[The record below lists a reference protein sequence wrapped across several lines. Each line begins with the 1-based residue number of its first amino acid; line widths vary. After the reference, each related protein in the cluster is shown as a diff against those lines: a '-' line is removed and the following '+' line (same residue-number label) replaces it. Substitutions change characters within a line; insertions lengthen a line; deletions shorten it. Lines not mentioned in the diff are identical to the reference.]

1 MLKAFHRTPNVEDT
15 KVLVIGAGQAGL
27 AVSHELTAAD
37 VPHIVLERGRV
48 AGTWRQRWQS
58 FCLVTP
64 NWSGQLPGG
73 AYSGPDPD
81 GYMHRDSVVA
91 HLESYAESFHAPV
104 REGIEVTSVTRAAR
118 FGFDVETSAG
128 SLRAETVV
136 VATGAYQK
144 PHRPAAAAALPQE
157 LFVIDAEQYSRPD
170 ALPPGR
176 VLVVGSGQTGCQL
189 SEELHES
196 GRDVFLACGRAPWAP
211 RRIAGRDFFSWV
223 VETPFMETTPMQLP
237 NEGARLIANVQATGH
252 DGGHDLHYRTLQAL
266 GVTLLGHLT
275 GVAEGRAHFA
285 RDLEESVS
293 FGDARYLETRELLS
307 RHCASRSTP
316 MPSMPDPVPFRA
328 QAVEHVALSDLGV
341 VIFTSGFRPDYDR
354 WVRIPGAFDPSGF
367 PLHVEGQSTAAPGL
381 FFVGVHFLR
390 KRKSSLLYG
399 VGEDAT
405 IVAQAIAGTRRA

>member
-1 MLKAFHRTPNVEDT
+1 MPTAVHPTPNVGDT

-27 AVSHELTAAD
+27 AVSHELSAAD
-37 VPHIVLERGRV
+37 VQHVVLERGRV
-48 AGTWRQRWQS
+48 GETWRGRWDS

-64 NWSGQLPGG
+64 NWSVLLPGG
-73 AYSGPDPD
+73 AYTGSDPD
-81 GYMHRDSVVA
+81 GYMARDSVVA
-91 HLESYAESFHAPV
+91 HLESYAESFRAPIQ
-104 REGIEVTSVTRAAR
+104 RGIEVTSVMRDAR
-118 FGFDVETSAG
+118 IGFNVETSTG

-144 PHRPAAAAALPQE
+144 PHRPPAAAALPHE
-157 LFVIDAEQYSRPD
+157 TFSIDAEQYSRPE

-189 SEELHES
+189 SEELYHS
-196 GRDVFLACGRAPWAP
+196 GRDVLLACGRAPWAP
-211 RRIAGRDFFSWV
+211 RRIAGRDFFSWI

-237 NEGARLIANVQATGH
+237 NERARLIANVQATGH

-266 GVTLLGHLT
+266 GVRLLGHLT
-275 GVAEGRAHFA
+275 GVADGRVHFA
-285 RDLEESVS
+285 SDLEDSVA
-293 FGDARYLETRELLS
+293 FGDARYEEIRELLS
-307 RHCASRSTP
+307 RHCASRGVP
-316 MPSMPDPVPFRA
+316 MPTMPDPEPFRA
-328 QAVEHVALSDLGV
+328 RAVEHVALRDLGA

-354 WVRIPGAFDPSGF
+354 WVRVPAAFDTSGF
-367 PLHVEGQSTAAPGL
+367 PLHVEGQSTGAPGL

-405 IVAQAIAGTRRA
+405 VVARAITAASRA